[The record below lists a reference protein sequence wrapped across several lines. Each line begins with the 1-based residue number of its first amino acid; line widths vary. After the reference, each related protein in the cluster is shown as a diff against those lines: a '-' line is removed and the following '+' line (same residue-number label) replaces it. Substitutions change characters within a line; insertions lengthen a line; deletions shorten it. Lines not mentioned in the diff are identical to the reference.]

1 MVKKCIKF
9 DRVGPVFDQTQ
20 EIANLDP
27 KFEFGG
33 GAQKLSKNVLNSIV
47 WDQFSI
53 KPRKLQIWIQN
64 SNLEVLPRN
73 GQKMCEIRSFGTSFW
88 SNLGNCKFGPKIR
101 IWSCCPEMVKKCM
114 KFDRLGLV
122 FGQTQEIIHLDPN
135 FEFGGVAQK
144 WSKNVLNSIVLKQF
158 CI

>member
-1 MVKKCIKF
+1 MVKKCKKF
-9 DRVGPVFDQTQ
+9 DRLGPVFGQTQ

-33 GAQKLSKNVLNSIV
+33 GAQKWSKNVLNSIV

-73 GQKMCEIRSFGTSFW
+73 CQKMYEIRSFGISFW
-88 SNLGNCKFGPKIR
+88 SNLGNYTFGPKFR
-101 IWSCCPEMVKKCM
+101 IWRCCPEMVEKCI
-114 KFDRLGLV
+114 KFDRLGPG
-122 FGQTQEIIHLDPN
+122 FGQTEEIANLDPKVAKQAL
-135 FEFGGVAQK
+135 GVLLGA
-144 WSKNVLNSIVLKQF
+144 
-158 CI
+158 